1 MIGIDYLSRMSQLLN
16 DSHPSGYWMDK
27 KLSFDLLF
35 EAAKDMQKELQSLHS
50 SQTVTMVPGQT
61 NYALHPSFMGV
72 SIVDEYGDKLVKFY
86 DGVANTSWL
95 SWEDYS
101 DIIYENNTTSVRI
114 PSGYGLIDRT
124 LATQITSTV
133 TSTTTASGGES
144 NLVNTSAGT
153 TFADICPGDVV
164 YNVTQSL
171 IGVVLSRTSATIL
184 KTAMF
189 DVSASNSSYGAWTS
203 GDTYIIQ
210 PAPRFDLVIN
220 PPPTGVELL
229 TIDSTPTPAV
239 WAAGSTLT
247 GATSTETCV
256 VISKV
261 TATTY
266 LVESRSG
273 TFTDGEVISDG
284 TNSRDCGAGY
294 PTFTGQ
300 QTVTVNFLQRPDP
313 VYSDYGSYRFATG
326 YEEAL
331 IKYACWLY
339 KYRDLT
345 PDMADKFY
353 TFYDIQLRKA
363 KNIHNKAVGKVGF
376 KVNLIKR

>member
-1 MIGIDYLSRMSQLLN
+1 MIGIDYLNRINQLLN

-27 KLSFDLLF
+27 KVTFDYLY
-35 EAAKDMQKELQSLHS
+35 EAAKDMQKELKSLHS
-50 SQTVTMVPGQT
+50 SQTITMVPAQT

-72 SIVDEYGDKLVKFY
+72 SILDEHGEGLVKFY

-95 SWEDYS
+95 SWEDYP
-101 DIIYENNTTSVRI
+101 DIIYENNSTSVRV
-114 PSGYGLIDRT
+114 PSGYGIIDRT

-133 TSTTTASGGES
+133 TSTTTASGGEV
-144 NLVNTSAGT
+144 NLTNSAAGT

-171 IGVVLSRTSATIL
+171 IGIVLSRTSATVL

-189 DVSASNSSYGAWTS
+189 DVSAVNSAYGAWTS

-210 PAPRFDLVIN
+210 PAPRYDLVVN

-229 TIDSTPTPAV
+229 TVDVAPSTS
-239 WAAGSTLT
+239 WAAGATLT
-247 GATSTETCV
+247 GATSEETCT
-256 VISKV
+256 VISCE
-261 TATTY
+261 TTKTY
-266 LVESRSG
+266 IVENRSG
-273 TFTDGEVISDG
+273 TFTDGEIISDG
-284 TNSRDCGAGY
+284 TYTADCGTGY

-300 QTVTVNFLQRPDP
+300 QTITVNFLQRPDP
-313 VYSDYGSYRFATG
+313 VYSDYGSYRFAAG

-331 IKYACWLY
+331 LKYACWLY

-353 TFYDIQLRKA
+353 SFYEMQLRKA
-363 KNIHNKAVGKVGF
+363 KNVNNKAVGKKDF
-376 KVNLIKR
+376 KVNFLKR